1 MGVIQLVVFAMVI
14 TVVATISL
22 AVVAYAAFRLREGR
36 APAASLEGSAPA
48 FFERVRFHLPG
59 ETAEG

>member
-1 MGVIQLVVFAMVI
+1 MGVVQLVVFAMVI

-36 APAASLEGSAPA
+36 APAAELEAAAPA
-48 FFERVRFHLPG
+48 FFERVRFPSP
-59 ETAEG
+59 AEALEG